1 MFVVTIM
8 KVAVSGKGGVG
19 KTLIAGGLAKGFVER
34 SFKTMAIDADS
45 SPNLALTLGLT
56 AEQARKILPLTENKE
71 LVESKT
77 STGYSGVYNLNFT
90 VDDIIRD
97 YSVKTPLGVNLIV
110 MGTVKAMGSGC
121 MCAPNA
127 VVRAMLRHLMVERNE
142 AVVLDLEAGV
152 EHIGRGTARAV
163 DVLLIVADSNLKS
176 LEIAKHIHDMSAAAE
191 MKHVYLVGNRIMNP
205 VQEGAIRN
213 FAAANGLDLL
223 STVPFDQK
231 VIEADMLGE
240 TPLKN
245 NEITAVK
252 TIDNICDTLLKKNTS

>member
-1 MFVVTIM
+1 M

-34 SFKTMAIDADS
+34 GFKTMAIDADS
-45 SPNLALTLGLT
+45 SPNLALTMGLT
-56 AEQARKILPLTENKE
+56 AEDARKILPLTENKE
-71 LVESKT
+71 LVETKT

-127 VVRAMLRHLMVERNE
+127 IVRALLRHLMVERDE

-191 MKHVYLVGNRIMNP
+191 MKHVYLIGNRVMNTA
-205 VQEGAIRN
+205 QEDAIKN
-213 FAAANGLDLL
+213 FASANGLELL
-223 STVPFDQK
+223 TLVPFDQK

-240 TPLKN
+240 TPLMNK
-245 NEITAVK
+245 EIAAVK
-252 TIDNICDTLLKKNTS
+252 TIDNICDTLLKKKVT

>member
-1 MFVVTIM
+1 M

-34 SFKTMAIDADS
+34 GFKTMAIDADS

-56 AEQARKILPLTENKE
+56 AEEARKILPLTENKE
-71 LVESKT
+71 LVDSKT
-77 STGYSGVYNLNFT
+77 KTEFTGVFNLNFK

-97 YSVKTPLGVNLIV
+97 YSVSTPLGVNLIV

-127 VVRAMLRHLMVERNE
+127 VVRGLLRHLMVERNE

-163 DVLLIVADSNLKS
+163 DTLLIVADSNLKS
-176 LEIAKHIHDMSAAAE
+176 LEIAKHIHEMSAAAE
-191 MKHVYLVGNRIMNP
+191 MKEVFLVGNRVMNQA
-205 VQEGAIRN
+205 QEEAIKT
-213 FAAANGLDLL
+213 FAEKNGLKILAL
-223 STVPFDQK
+223 VPFDQK
-231 VIEADMLGE
+231 VIEADMLGQ

-245 NEITAVK
+245 KEMAAVK
-252 TIDNICDTLLKKNTS
+252 TIDNICDILLKKNN

>member
-1 MFVVTIM
+1 MLM

-19 KTLIAGGLAKGFVER
+19 KTLIAGGLAKGFVDR
-34 SFKTMAIDADS
+34 GYKTMAIDADS

-56 AEQARKILPLTENKE
+56 AEEARKILPITENKQ

-77 STGYSGVYNLNFT
+77 NTEYSGIYNLNFT

-97 YSVKTPLGVNLIV
+97 YAVATPLGVNLIV

-142 AVVLDLEAGV
+142 AVVMDLEAGV
-152 EHIGRGTARAV
+152 EHIGRGTAKAV

-176 LEIAKHIHDMSAAAE
+176 LEIAKHIHEMTSAADMKQVFLVANRVMNAE
-191 MKHVYLVGNRIMNP
+191 QK
-205 VQEGAIRN
+205 QAIDS
-213 FAAANGLDLL
+213 FADKNGLKIL
-223 STVPFDQK
+223 THVPFDQG
-231 VIEADMLGE
+231 VIDADMRGE

-245 NEITAVK
+245 KQIAAVQ
-252 TIDNICDTLLKKNTS
+252 TIDNICDTLLKKNS